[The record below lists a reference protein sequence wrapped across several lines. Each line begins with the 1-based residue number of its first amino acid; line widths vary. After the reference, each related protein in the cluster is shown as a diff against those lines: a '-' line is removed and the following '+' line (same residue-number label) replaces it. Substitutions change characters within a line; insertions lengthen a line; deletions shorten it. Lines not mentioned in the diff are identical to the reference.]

1 MTIERM
7 ARCHPDTP
15 ASRIVDRDEI
25 TVVTIH
31 KAHNQRTSRGP
42 PDPEPTIEAFAV
54 AVARL
59 AGFTPKKRQPLPGT
73 GKLWQGYKLLL
84 AFVENYR
91 LMRDMNMLKS
101 NDSTVS
107 GRKTTDTG
115 TPGA

>member
-54 AVARL
+54 DVARQ
-59 AGFTPKKRQPLPGT
+59 AGFTPKKANPCQEPG
-73 GKLWQGYKLLL
+73 
-84 AFVENYR
+84 
-91 LMRDMNMLKS
+91 S
-101 NDSTVS
+101 S
-107 GRKTTDTG
+107 GRDTNSSSPSSKTTGSCG
-115 TPGA
+115 T